1 MGVGVYDSDFNGTG
15 ETFIVSPDFYNT
27 QEDYEAYCN
36 DFSED
41 EGDEPLN
48 FEDWAQQNHDDFYE
62 NLRYSIKSALEHMG
76 SAFHLANPRDLES
89 FGADRQFTLLFR
101 GLELDVGIRGWE
113 TDYVIGVAPTRGY
126 VRAMISD
133 GEDFAGECEREFECS
148 LESLRNGYA
157 SAVAALT
164 NTLIQTLL
172 RDGYDCRFKTSGYT
186 TSSYQKDEV
195 FDFEA
200 SARAVRREPEIA
212 PTP

>member
-41 EGDEPLN
+41 EGDEPLD
-48 FEDWAQQNHDDFYE
+48 FQDWATQNDEDFYE
-62 NLRYSIKSALEHMG
+62 NLKYSIKSALDGIGSGFHM
-76 SAFHLANPRDLES
+76 SEPRS
-89 FGADRQFTLLFR
+89 RSRFGADSDFALAFQGR
-101 GLELDVGIRGWE
+101 ELDIGIRGWE
-113 TDYVIGVAPTRGY
+113 TDYVVGVAPTREH
-126 VRAMISD
+126 VRSQMEA
-133 GEDFAGECEREFECS
+133 GEQYDGECENEFDCS
-148 LESLRNGYA
+148 LESLREQYT
-157 SAVAALT
+157 SAVDALT

-186 TSSYQKDEV
+186 TSSYQKDEA